1 MNFVL
6 WVLVVMLFLYGGAFS
21 ITLWKENSKSGAIV
35 VMVCALFIAIGPY
48 FIFLS

>member
-1 MNFVL
+1 MNIFL
-6 WVLVVMLFLYGGAFS
+6 WVLVVMMFLYGSAFS

-35 VMVCALFIAIGPY
+35 VMACAIFIAIGPY